1 MQERVTFIHS
11 GDIHLGAPFRGLR
24 ALSPVWADRLATA
37 IPDAY
42 DEVIQACIDEQ
53 VDFLLLAG
61 DVFDTDKPSYAHYR
75 RFLAGLKRLESR
87 KIPVYIIAGNHDP
100 FSTWHAV
107 VDDLPSNAR
116 LLPSD
121 APSFSVFEKDG
132 RPCALIAAR
141 GFSNME
147 KGADIADGMTRAA
160 AEHACGVEAPFCIG
174 MLHSGL
180 WMDPYKAPTSEKEL
194 LAADMD
200 YWALGHI
207 HKSYLTPAHDP
218 RIAFCGCIQGR
229 DIKETGPRGCLKV
242 TLAKGEPNKVEFI
255 ATSQVE
261 WGRVRVD
268 VSECAGSDAVVAAC
282 VRAAFAENAGGSCE
296 EMVVR
301 IVLEGATPLHKMLS
315 DPVALETLRTELN
328 ESYPSFYCDAL
339 VCETTPL
346 RDKEKIA
353 ASSTFEGTLLRCF
366 ASDADDAALLS
377 YLQSEFAARGL
388 TVPRRVASHL
398 DEIAARAEDT
408 AFSLLEEGRSR

>member
-11 GDIHLGAPFRGLR
+11 GDIHLGAPFRCQ
-24 ALSPVWADRLATA
+24 LSPAWADRLATA

-42 DEVIQACIDEQ
+42 DAMIQACIDHE

-87 KIPVYIIAGNHDP
+87 HIPVYIIAGNHDP
-100 FSTWHAV
+100 FATWHDIVA
-107 VDDLPSNAR
+107 DLPSNAH

-121 APSFSVFEKDG
+121 APSFSVFRKDG
-132 RPCALIAAR
+132 HPCALIAAR

-147 KGADIADGMTRAA
+147 KGADIAAGMTRAA
-160 AEHACGVEAPFCIG
+160 AERACGVEAPFCIG

-180 WMDPYKAPTSEKEL
+180 WMDPYKAPTSEKAL
-194 LAADMD
+194 LAAGMD

-207 HKSYLTPAHDP
+207 HKSYLMPEHDP
-218 RIAFCGCIQGR
+218 RIAFCGCVQGR
-229 DIKETGPRGCLKV
+229 DIKETGPRGCLKA
-242 TLAKGEPNKVEFI
+242 TLVQGEPNKVEFI

-268 VSECAGSDAVVAAC
+268 VSECAGGDAVIAAC

-301 IVLEGATPLHKMLS
+301 IVLEGATPLHKTLS
-315 DPVALETLRTELN
+315 DPLALEALRKELN

-339 VCETTPL
+339 VCETEAV
-346 RDKEKIA
+346 RDKAKIA
-353 ASSTFEGTLLRCF
+353 SSNTFEGALLRGF
-366 ASDADDAALLS
+366 ASDSDDALLA
-377 YLQSEFAARGL
+377 YLQEEFAARGL
-388 TVPRRVASHL
+388 TVPRCVASHL
-398 DEIAARAEDT
+398 DSIAARAEDT
-408 AFSLLEEGRSR
+408 ALSLLEEGRSR

>member
-24 ALSPVWADRLATA
+24 ALSPAWADRLATA

-42 DEVIQACIDEQ
+42 DAMIQACIDHE

-87 KIPVYIIAGNHDP
+87 HIPVYIIAGNHDP
-100 FSTWHAV
+100 FATWHDIVA
-107 VDDLPSNAR
+107 DLPSIAH

-121 APSFSVFEKDG
+121 APSFSVFRKDG
-132 RPCALIAAR
+132 HPCALIAAR

-147 KGADIADGMTRAA
+147 KGADIAAGMTHAA
-160 AEHACGVEAPFCIG
+160 AERACGVEAPFCIG

-180 WMDPYKAPTSEKEL
+180 WMDPYKAPTSEKAL
-194 LAADMD
+194 LAAGMD

-207 HKSYLTPAHDP
+207 HKSYLMPEHDP
-218 RIAFCGCIQGR
+218 RIAFCGCVQGR
-229 DIKETGPRGCLKV
+229 DIKETGPRGCLKA
-242 TLAKGEPNKVEFI
+242 TLVQGEPNKVEFI

-268 VSECAGSDAVVAAC
+268 VSECAGSDAVIAAC

-301 IVLEGATPLHKMLS
+301 IVLEGATPLHKTLS
-315 DPVALETLRTELN
+315 DPLALEALRKELN

-339 VCETTPL
+339 VCETEAV
-346 RDKEKIA
+346 RDKAKIA
-353 ASSTFEGTLLRCF
+353 SSNTFEGALLRGF
-366 ASDADDAALLS
+366 ASDSDDALLA
-377 YLQSEFAARGL
+377 YLQEEFAARGL
-388 TVPRRVASHL
+388 TVPRCVASHL
-398 DEIAARAEDT
+398 DSIAARAEDT
-408 AFSLLEEGRSR
+408 ALSLLEEGRSR